1 MHIMGTQQFLL
12 ILFCLIVLGLIIY
25 SGFVMMHNSNVTSNR
40 EQLITNLYD
49 LGFMAQDYYKKT
61 ADKDGG
67 NGTYIGWKLP
77 DQFYNY
83 TIGSFDVSIKNKR
96 IDLNA
101 VGTQTG
107 KNNKTN
113 VHVTA
118 CVDNNGIRIIV
129 VN

>member
-1 MHIMGTQQFLL
+1 
-12 ILFCLIVLGLIIY
+12 
-25 SGFVMMHNSNVTSNR
+25 MMHNSNVNSNR
-40 EQLITNLYD
+40 EQLKTNLYD
-49 LGFMAQDYYKKT
+49 IGFTAQDYFKKS
-61 ADKDGG
+61 ANKNDG
-67 NGTYIGWKLP
+67 NGSYIGWKFP
-77 DQFYNY
+77 DQFNNS

-96 IDLNA
+96 VDINA

-118 CVDNNGIRIIV
+118 RVDNNGIRIII

>member
-1 MHIMGTQQFLL
+1 MGTQQFLL
-12 ILFCLIVLGLIIY
+12 ILFSLIVLGLISY
-25 SGFVMMHNSNVTSNR
+25 SGFVIMHNSNVSSNR

-49 LGFMAQDYYKKT
+49 IGLMAQDFYKKSI
-61 ADKDGG
+61 DKNDGD
-67 NGTYIGWKLP
+67 GTYLGWKLP
-77 DQFYNY
+77 DQFNNY
-83 TIGSFDVSIKNKR
+83 SIGSFDVSIKDKR
-96 IDLNA
+96 IDLSA
-101 VGTQTG
+101 VGTQIG